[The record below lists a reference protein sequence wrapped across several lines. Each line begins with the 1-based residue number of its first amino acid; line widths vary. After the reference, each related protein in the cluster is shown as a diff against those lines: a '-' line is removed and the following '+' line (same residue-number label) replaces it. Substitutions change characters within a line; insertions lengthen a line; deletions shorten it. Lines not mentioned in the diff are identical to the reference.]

1 MDAHHIAREF
11 AHSFLFIVSDVVLL
25 QQLIFE
31 MFEVKI
37 NIEVF
42 EKTAVAN
49 FLHVGVMDV
58 EVVQTGL
65 TLHEGHVG
73 HHFYMAQH
81 RSVETFG
88 VLLLLADEDVL
99 AEEVLKGDALFCL
112 PFE

>member
-1 MDAHHIAREF
+1 M
-11 AHSFLFIVSDVVLL
+11 
-25 QQLIFE
+25 
-31 MFEVKI
+31 
-37 NIEVF
+37 
-42 EKTAVAN
+42 
-49 FLHVGVMDV
+49 
-58 EVVQTGL
+58 VQTGL